1 MRALT
6 SALLGTT
13 ALAIMA
19 LGAAT
24 PAQAR
29 SEFGVYVS
37 PYSYGVSYRDYCRQ
51 PWYRPR
57 YWYYCRQFY
66 GDGDYDNDDNYR
78 YNYNYYDNDDWRRR
92 HHRHHHDRDDWGGE
106 GERHDRD
113 WDDRRR
119 HHHDGGEGNDW

>member
-1 MRALT
+1 MKTFT

-19 LGAAT
+19 FAAAT

-29 SEFGVYVS
+29 SEFDVYAS
-37 PYSYGVSYRDYCRQ
+37 PYSINVSYRDYCRD
-51 PWYRPR
+51 WRYRHR

-66 GDGDYDNDDNYR
+66 GDGDYDDNYR
-78 YNYNYYDNDDWRRR
+78 NNYYYFDNDDRRRR
-92 HHRHHHDRDDWGGE
+92 HHHHDRDDWGGE

-113 WDDRRR
+113 WDDRR
-119 HHHDGGEGNDW
+119 HHHDGGEGDNW